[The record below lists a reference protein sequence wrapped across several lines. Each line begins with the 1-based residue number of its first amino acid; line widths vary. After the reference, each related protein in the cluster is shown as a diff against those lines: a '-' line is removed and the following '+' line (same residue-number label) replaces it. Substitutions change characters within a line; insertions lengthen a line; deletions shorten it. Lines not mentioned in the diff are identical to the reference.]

1 MSEEKD
7 KNIFSRKITEEGMK
21 IPFTKMYL
29 VNTQKIGKRFINE
42 DKYNRLSNRF
52 LKLYEF
58 FIKAEKGNN
67 EELDEKYDSYGND
80 DLYVSP
86 NDFSAF
92 VKSQD
97 LNSNDIDDLIAEANE
112 LNQSV
117 ADDGSNISGMAQ
129 LFALIIGIVIGAGFI
144 NLITSRPMLTLL
156 LVVILLAIGAL
167 VGYAQKN
174 LHNYFIPKKDD
185 FYTFKK
191 YLRNTK
197 NSMEQ

>member
-1 MSEEKD
+1 MSNEKD

-29 VNTQKIGKRFINE
+29 VNTQKIGKRFISE

-52 LKLYEF
+52 LQCYEF
-58 FIKAEKGNN
+58 FIKADKDNTELNDKYESYSN
-67 EELDEKYDSYGND
+67 E
-80 DLYVSP
+80 DLYVTP
-86 NDFSAF
+86 NDFNSYMQAKAF
-92 VKSQD
+92 NAD
-97 LNSNDIDDLIAEANE
+97 DIDDLINEANE

-129 LFALIIGIVIGAGFI
+129 LFALIIGIIIGAGFI
-144 NLITSRPMLTLL
+144 NLITSRPLLTLI
-156 LVVILLAIGAL
+156 LVIALLAIGAL

-191 YLRNTK
+191 YLRNAK
-197 NSMEQ
+197 NNLK

>member
-1 MSEEKD
+1 MSNEKD

-29 VNTQKIGKRFINE
+29 VNTQKIGKRFISE
-42 DKYNRLSNRF
+42 DKYNRLSSRF
-52 LKLYEF
+52 LQCYEF
-58 FIKAEKGNN
+58 FIKADKDNTELNDKYESYSN
-67 EELDEKYDSYGND
+67 E
-80 DLYVSP
+80 DLYVTP
-86 NDFSAF
+86 NDFNSYMQAKAF
-92 VKSQD
+92 
-97 LNSNDIDDLIAEANE
+97 NANDIDDLINEANE

-129 LFALIIGIVIGAGFI
+129 LFALIIGIIIGAGFI
-144 NLITSRPMLTLL
+144 NLITSRPLLTLI
-156 LVVILLAIGAL
+156 LVIALLAIGAL

-191 YLRNTK
+191 YLRNAK
-197 NSMEQ
+197 NNLK